1 MSKLWLRHERTALVV
16 VDFQEKLAKAMP
28 EQALERATKNVL
40 VLLEAARRMRFSV
53 ILTEQYPK
61 GLGPTIAPIQK
72 ALEAFDT
79 KPPVIEKV
87 YFDACS
93 VPSFLRT
100 FDAFGASQVV
110 VVGMEA
116 HVCVYQTVRGL
127 VVQGL
132 AVHVPLDAV
141 VSRTESNVQISA
153 GLFDKAGAIV
163 TSTEAVVFDLL
174 GAAEGET
181 FKALSKLIK

>member
-1 MSKLWLRHERTALVV
+1 MSKLWLRHERAALVV
-16 VDFQEKLAKAMP
+16 VDFQEKLANAMNP
-28 EQALERATKNVL
+28 EALERTTKNVL
-40 VLLEAARRMRFSV
+40 VLLEAARRMRFKV

-61 GLGPTIAPIQK
+61 GLGPTITPIQD
-72 ALEAFDT
+72 ALAKFET
-79 KPPVIEKV
+79 KPPIIEKT

-100 FDAFGASQVV
+100 FDTFGASQVI

-116 HVCVYQTVRGL
+116 HICVYQTVRGL
-127 VVQGL
+127 VTQGL

-141 VSRTESNVQISA
+141 LSRAESNVQIA
-153 GLFDKAGAIV
+153 ARLIDETGAIV
-163 TSTEAVVFDLL
+163 TSTETVIFDLL

-181 FKALSKLIK
+181 FKVLSKMIK

>member
-1 MSKLWLRHERTALVV
+1 MSKLWLRHERAALVV

-28 EQALERATKNVL
+28 AEALERATKNVL

-61 GLGPTIAPIQK
+61 GLGHTIAPIQD
-72 ALEAFDT
+72 ALAKFET

-100 FDAFGASQVV
+100 FDSFGASQVI

-127 VVQGL
+127 GVQGL

-141 VSRTESNVQISA
+141 VSRAESNVRIA
-153 GLFDKAGAIV
+153 AELLDKTGAIV
-163 TSTEAVVFDLL
+163 TSTETVIFDLL

-181 FKALSKLIK
+181 FKALSKMIK

>member
-16 VDFQEKLAKAMP
+16 VDFQEKLAKVMP
-28 EQALERATKNVL
+28 EEARDRATKNVL

-53 ILTEQYPK
+53 ILTEQYSK
-61 GLGPTIAPIQK
+61 GLGPTIGPIQE
-72 ALEAFDT
+72 ALAKFET
-79 KPPVIEKV
+79 KPPIIEKI

-93 VPSFLRT
+93 VPAFLRT
-100 FDAFGASQVV
+100 FDSFGASQVV

-132 AVHVPLDAV
+132 AVHVPLDACL
-141 VSRTESNVQISA
+141 SRAESNVQIAA
-153 GLFDKAGAIV
+153 GLYDKAGAIV
-163 TSTEAVVFDLL
+163 TSTEAVLFDLL
-174 GAAEGET
+174 GSAEGET
-181 FKALSKLIK
+181 FKALSKMIK